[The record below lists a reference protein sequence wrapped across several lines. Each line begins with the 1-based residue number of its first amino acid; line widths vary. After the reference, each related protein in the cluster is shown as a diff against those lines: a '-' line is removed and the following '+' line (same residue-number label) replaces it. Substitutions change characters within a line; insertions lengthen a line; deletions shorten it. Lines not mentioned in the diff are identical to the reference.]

1 MSKQRPEP
9 PGGPEHGHEHDS
21 GRVHRRKFENDK
33 GNASHIEIEERR
45 FRGGLTPTPELYA
58 LARNQWNQL
67 PGSVVKSP
75 MDPVTGNPP
84 AVPETKPPESP
95 AESNDDK

>member
-1 MSKQRPEP
+1 MAKRRPDQ
-9 PGGPEHGHEHDS
+9 PGGSDHGHEHDS
-21 GRVHRRKFENDK
+21 GDHRRRFENDK

-58 LARNQWNQL
+58 LARDQWNQL
-67 PGSVVKSP
+67 PGSVVRSP
-75 MDPVTGNPP
+75 MDPVAGNPS
-84 AVPETKPPESP
+84 AVPDTKPAESL